1 MNRYGVDQRE
11 PSVSV
16 VVPTRNEVVHL
27 PTLLDAIEAQTW
39 APIEVIVV
47 DGMSTDGSRG
57 WLAGATTSRPWMT
70 VVDNLARSIP
80 AALNTGLR
88 RARGDLVARMDTH
101 ADYAPDYIE
110 ALVGVLQRHAEV
122 VGAGG
127 AMDTSGRGRWGQAI
141 AAVLRRPV
149 GMGGAP
155 HRVGADEGPVD
166 HVFTGC
172 YRRTALLQVG
182 GFDERLLANEDF
194 ELDTRLRKAGG
205 TVWLVPQARSIWYVP
220 ESLPALARKMF
231 RYGQYKAVTLRI
243 HPESIKARQLAPPS
257 LLLGLLGLSCLR
269 PRWGV
274 TATGVYLGAAAAAGA
289 RAAAVD
295 AAPSWR
301 AAVVPPVV
309 HLCWGAGL
317 LVGLARA
324 PA

>member
-1 MNRYGVDQRE
+1 MNRYGVDQIE

-16 VVPTRNEVVHL
+16 VVPTRNEVARL
-27 PTLLDAIEAQTW
+27 PALLDAIEAQTW
-39 APIEVIVV
+39 APIEVIIV

-57 WLAGATTSRPWMT
+57 WLADAAISRPWMT
-70 VVDNLARSIP
+70 VVDNRDRNIP

-110 ALVGVLQRHAEV
+110 ALVRVLQRRVEV

-127 AMDTSGRGRWGQAI
+127 AMDTCGRGRWGQAI

-172 YRRTALLQVG
+172 YRRAALLQVG

-194 ELDTRLRKAGG
+194 EVDTRLRKAGG
-205 TVWLVPQARSIWYVP
+205 TVWLVPQARSVWYVP

-231 RYGQYKAVTLRI
+231 RYGQFKAVTLRM
-243 HPESIKARQLAPPS
+243 HPDSIKARQLAPPS
-257 LLLGLLGLSCLR
+257 LLLGLLGLAFVR

-295 AAPSWR
+295 TASSWR

-317 LVGLARA
+317 LAGLARA

>member
-1 MNRYGVDQRE
+1 MNRDVDQRD

-16 VVPTRNEVVHL
+16 VVPTRNEAVRL
-27 PTLLDAIEAQTW
+27 PALLDSIEAQTW
-39 APIEVIVV
+39 VPVEVIIV
-47 DGMSTDGSRG
+47 DGMSTDGSRD
-57 WLAGATTSRPWMT
+57 WLANVATSRPWMA
-70 VVDNLARSIP
+70 VVDNPARNIP

-110 ALVGVLQRHAEV
+110 ALVRVLQRRVEV

-127 AMDTSGRGRWGQAI
+127 AMDSAGRGRWGQAI

-155 HRVGADEGPVD
+155 HRVGAEEGPVD

-172 YRRTALLQVG
+172 YRRAALLQVG
-182 GFDERLLANEDF
+182 GFDQRLLANEDF

-205 TVWLVPQARSIWYVP
+205 TVWLVPQARSLWYVP

-231 RYGQYKAVTLRI
+231 RYGRFKAMTLRM
-243 HPESIKARQLAPPS
+243 HPESIKVRQLAPPS
-257 LLLGLLGLSCLR
+257 LLVGLLGLGVVR
-269 PRWGV
+269 PQWGV

-289 RAAAVD
+289 RAGAADD
-295 AAPSWR
+295 ASPWR
-301 AAVVPPVV
+301 AAMVPPVV

-317 LVGLARA
+317 LAGLVRA

>member
-1 MNRYGVDQRE
+1 MNRDVDQRD

-16 VVPTRNEVVHL
+16 VVPTRNEAVRL
-27 PTLLDAIEAQTW
+27 PALLDSIEAQTW
-39 APIEVIVV
+39 VPVEVIIV
-47 DGMSTDGSRG
+47 DGMSTDGSRD
-57 WLAGATTSRPWMT
+57 WLANVATSRPWMA
-70 VVDNLARSIP
+70 VVDNPARNIP

-110 ALVGVLQRHAEV
+110 ALVRVLQRRVEV

-127 AMDTSGRGRWGQAI
+127 AMDSAGRGRWGQAI

-155 HRVGADEGPVD
+155 HRVGAEEGPVD

-172 YRRTALLQVG
+172 YRRAALLQVG
-182 GFDERLLANEDF
+182 GFDQRLLANEDF

-205 TVWLVPQARSIWYVP
+205 TVWLVPQARSLWYVP

-231 RYGQYKAVTLRI
+231 RYGRFKAMTLRM
-243 HPESIKARQLAPPS
+243 HPESIKVRQLAPPS
-257 LLLGLLGLSCLR
+257 LLVGLLGLGVVR
-269 PRWGV
+269 PQWGV

-289 RAAAVD
+289 CAGAADD
-295 AAPSWR
+295 ASPWR
-301 AAVVPPVV
+301 AAMVPPVV

-317 LVGLARA
+317 LAGLVRA